1 MVIKL
6 TYEEIASAIAQAVG
20 RQLQLQNG
28 KSVKVRLVVGDN
40 TVTAEAD
47 VGDAVITQWTE
58 QVDK

>member
-6 TYEEIASAIAQAVG
+6 TYEEITSAIVQAVG

-28 KSVKVRLVVGDN
+28 KPVKVRLVVEAN

-58 QVDK
+58 RVK